1 MSELILLKLGGSVIT
16 DKTKPFTARPE
27 VIERLALEIKS
38 AFTERGDD
46 LRLIIGHGSGSFGHE
61 AAARYQ
67 THKGAVAS
75 DSWLG
80 FAEVAH
86 AAAELNHIV
95 VNALRR
101 AGVPAIRF
109 QPSASTRTRG
119 EQLMYFETFPLKEAL
134 KHDLVPV
141 IYGDVSVDAAQ
152 GMSIVSTE
160 VLFDNLARELTP
172 SRIILAGQVD
182 GVYEAD
188 PNVNPEA
195 ELIEDIDR
203 TNWEEVESMLGGSH
217 GTDVTGGM
225 FTKVRDM
232 YRLTLAMPPMQA
244 MIMSAEEPGHVEA
257 VLKGQMVSFGT
268 LIN

>member
-16 DKTKPFTARPE
+16 DKTKPFTARMD
-27 VIERLALEIKS
+27 VIERLAQEIGN
-38 AFTERGDD
+38 AFRERGSD
-46 LRLIIGHGSGSFGHE
+46 LQLIIGHGSGSFGHE
-61 AAARYQ
+61 VAAKYQ
-67 THKGAVAS
+67 THKGAVSAE
-75 DSWLG
+75 SWLG

-86 AAAELNHIV
+86 AAAELNHLV
-95 VNALRR
+95 VKALRQV
-101 AGVPAIRF
+101 GVPAMRF

-134 KHDLVPV
+134 KNGLVPV
-141 IYGDVSVDAAQ
+141 VYGDVSVDAAQ

-188 PNVNPEA
+188 PTTNPDA
-195 ELIEDIDR
+195 EIIEDIDR
-203 TNWEEVESMLGGSH
+203 GNWEEVEAVLGGSH

-244 MIMSAEEPGHVEA
+244 MIMSAEEPGNLEA

>member
-16 DKTKPFTARPE
+16 DKTQPFTARLD
-27 VIERLALEIKS
+27 VIERLAQEIKN

-61 AAARYQ
+61 VAARYQ
-67 THKGAVAS
+67 THKGAVGP

-101 AGVPAIRF
+101 VGVPAIRF

-182 GVYEAD
+182 GVYKAD
-188 PNVNPEA
+188 PNINPDA

-203 TNWEEVESMLGGSH
+203 TNWEEVETMLGGSH

-244 MIMSAEEPGHVEA
+244 MIMSAEEAGNVEA

>member
-16 DKTKPFTARPE
+16 DKTKPFTARTD
-27 VIERLALEIKS
+27 VIERLAQEINN

-46 LRLIIGHGSGSFGHE
+46 LQLIIGHGSGSFGHE
-61 AAARYQ
+61 VAAKHR
-67 THKGAVAS
+67 THQGAVGP

-86 AAAELNHIV
+86 AAAELNHLV

-101 AGVPAIRF
+101 AGVPAMRF
-109 QPSASTRTRG
+109 QPSASMRTRG

-134 KHDLVPV
+134 KHGLVPV
-141 IYGDVSVDAAQ
+141 VYGDVSVDAAQ

-172 SRIILAGQVD
+172 NRIVLTGQVD

-188 PNVNPEA
+188 PTTNPAA
-195 ELIEDIDR
+195 EMIEDIDR
-203 TNWEEVESMLGGSH
+203 NNWDEVEAMLSGSH

-244 MIMSAEEPGHVEA
+244 MIMSAEAPGNVEA

>member
-1 MSELILLKLGGSVIT
+1 MSELYLVKLGGSVIT
-16 DKTKPFTARPE
+16 DKTKPFTARMD
-27 VIERLALEIKS
+27 VIERLAQEIRN
-38 AFTERGDD
+38 ALDERGRD
-46 LRLIIGHGSGSFGHE
+46 LQLIIGHGSGSFGHE
-61 AAARYQ
+61 VAARYQ
-67 THKGAVAS
+67 THRGAIAA

-95 VNALRR
+95 VKTLRQ
-101 AGVPAIRF
+101 AGVPAVRF

-119 EQLMYFETFPLKEAL
+119 EQLMYFETFPVKEVL
-134 KHDLVPV
+134 KHGLAPV

-160 VLFDNLARELTP
+160 LLFDNLARELAP
-172 SRIILAGQVD
+172 SRIVLAGQVD
-182 GVYEAD
+182 GVYTED
-188 PNVNPEA
+188 PTVNPGA
-195 ELIEDIDR
+195 ELISDIDR
-203 TNWEEVESMLGGSH
+203 DNWEDIETMLSGSH

-225 FTKVRDM
+225 LTKVRDM

-244 MIMSAEEPGHVEA
+244 IIMSAKTPGKLEA